1 MIYITVS
8 GLGNSGAGSQ
18 HPNRIVLTWN
28 PVPCTLGPRAFI
40 LFYFTFF
47 LVFFLFSLPN
57 LFLLPNVF
65 TPYSCRIND

>member
-18 HPNRIVLTWN
+18 HPDRIVLTWDLA
-28 PVPCTLGPRAFI
+28 PVPSGPVR
-40 LFYFTFF
+40 LFYFTLLFS

-65 TPYSCRIND
+65 TPYSCRI